1 MPENEKDTIVA
12 LASCSSYSCPQIERI
27 IYSILD
33 AAQIQPARGSKV
45 LVKPNLLMA
54 KPLACSHPVVVAAT
68 CKWLLEKGARVTVS
82 DSPGFGSP
90 ANVAKAIGL
99 GDALAPLGLK
109 TEPLKS
115 PVTIK
120 TLVEGRKI
128 TIPIAKMALENDMI
142 FSVAKIKAHSQMRM
156 TLCVKNCFGCVPGM
170 RKAFFHARYGQSND
184 FFAQCLAALWKNLPP
199 VAGIADGVEA
209 MHVTGPS
216 KGEPF
221 ALGLLGGCANAAA
234 LDSALL
240 EAIGINANLVPLAM
254 ALRGEDG
261 NRLVYPMAKPASFH
275 VQGFI
280 VPDHLK
286 SASFN
291 PFRLA
296 KSCVKRIWTSWK
308 KQN

>member
-1 MPENEKDTIVA
+1 MPEDKKDTIIA
-12 LASCSSYSCPQIERI
+12 LAGCSGYNSPQLENS

-33 AAQIQPARGSKV
+33 AAQMLFARGARI

-54 KPLACSHPVVVAAT
+54 RPLACSHPMVVAAL
-68 CKWLLEKGARVTVS
+68 CKWLLEKGAHVTVA

-99 GDALAPLGLK
+99 EDALAPLGLK
-109 TEPLKS
+109 TESFKS
-115 PVTIK
+115 
-120 TLVEGRKI
+120 LVKIRTQAAGRKI
-128 TIPIAKMALENDMI
+128 VIPIAKKALESDMI

-170 RKAFFHARYGQSND
+170 RKAFFHALYGQSHE
-184 FFAQCLAALWKNLPP
+184 FFAQCLKALWKSLPP

-216 KGEPF
+216 RGEPF
-221 ALGLLGGCANAAA
+221 ALGILGACSNAAA
-234 LDSALL
+234 LDAALL
-240 EAIGINANLVPLAM
+240 EAMGIDANLVPLAL
-254 ALRGEDG
+254 ALAGENG
-261 NRLVYPMAKPASFH
+261 KHHAYPLAKPADFH
-275 VQGFI
+275 ARGFI
-280 VPDHLK
+280 VPTVLK

-296 KSCVKRIWTSWK
+296 KSCARRAWTFWK
-308 KQN
+308 KQA